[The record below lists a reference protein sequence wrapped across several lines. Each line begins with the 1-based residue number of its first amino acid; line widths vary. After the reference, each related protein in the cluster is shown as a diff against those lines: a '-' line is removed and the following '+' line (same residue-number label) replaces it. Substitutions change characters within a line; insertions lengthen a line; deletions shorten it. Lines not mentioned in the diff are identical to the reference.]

1 MKNSASVLLS
11 FAQNAINSQAIKG
24 GKSFSFKNF
33 ASPSILMGNTT
44 APSVLMASIDMTN
57 DAPNDQAACGG
68 QLFKQ

>member
-33 ASPSILMGNTT
+33 ASPSILIGNTT
-44 APSVLMASIDMTN
+44 APSVLMATIEMTN
-57 DAPNDQAACGG
+57 DVPNDQAACGG
-68 QLFKQ
+68 QLFKP